1 MSSCKFF
8 LHDEGTHYEVSFD
21 PIQAAS
27 APDSIETVY
36 LPTYI
41 PDGYQQE
48 FKTVSIAAVSIGWHN
63 ANNWWIC
70 FDQVPMPEDYENA
83 TRGGINSEGA
93 TAESTGI
100 NGFEVIKITD
110 NEVITYI
117 WTNHEYMF
125 TLMCEKEIPESEM
138 LKIFSSVQADDH
150 AIIDGM
156 Q

>member
-1 MSSCKFF
+1 
-8 LHDEGTHYEVSFD
+8 
-21 PIQAAS
+21 
-27 APDSIETVY
+27 
-36 LPTYI
+36 
-41 PDGYQQE
+41 
-48 FKTVSIAAVSIGWHN
+48 
-63 ANNWWIC
+63 
-70 FDQVPMPEDYENA
+70 MPEDYENA

-110 NEVITYI
+110 NEIITYI